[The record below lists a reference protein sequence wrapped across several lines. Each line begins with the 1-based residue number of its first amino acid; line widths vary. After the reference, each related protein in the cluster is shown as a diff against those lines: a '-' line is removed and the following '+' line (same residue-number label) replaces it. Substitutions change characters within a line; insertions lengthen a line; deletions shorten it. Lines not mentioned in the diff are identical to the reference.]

1 VHGKFISAFV
11 ENLDICYSDP
21 MIDVAEI
28 AIRRVNDLPDADR
41 NRILN
46 AVFSMLDDVELPAE
60 IHPDDR
66 AAVEEGI
73 RQAEAGLFASDEE
86 VAALFARFGK

>member
-1 VHGKFISAFV
+1 
-11 ENLDICYSDP
+11 

-46 AVFSMLDDVELPAE
+46 AVFSMLDDVEVPE
-60 IHPDDR
+60 EMHPDDL

-73 RQAEAGLFASDEE
+73 RQADAGLFATDEE
-86 VAALFARFGK
+86 VAELFARFRK

>member
-1 VHGKFISAFV
+1 
-11 ENLDICYSDP
+11 

-28 AIRRVNDLPDADR
+28 AIRRVNDLPDDDR

-46 AVFSMLDDVELPAE
+46 MVFSLLSDVEIPEE

-73 RQAEAGLFASDEE
+73 RQLDAGQFASEEE
-86 VAALFARFGK
+86 VEKIFRRFRK

>member
-1 VHGKFISAFV
+1 
-11 ENLDICYSDP
+11 

-28 AIRRVNDLPDADR
+28 ALRRVNDLPDADR

-46 AVFSMLDDVELPAE
+46 VVFSLLDDVELPEE

-66 AAVEEGI
+66 AAVEEGL
-73 RQAEAGLFASDEE
+73 RQADAGIFASEEE
-86 VAALFARFGK
+86 VEAVFARFRK